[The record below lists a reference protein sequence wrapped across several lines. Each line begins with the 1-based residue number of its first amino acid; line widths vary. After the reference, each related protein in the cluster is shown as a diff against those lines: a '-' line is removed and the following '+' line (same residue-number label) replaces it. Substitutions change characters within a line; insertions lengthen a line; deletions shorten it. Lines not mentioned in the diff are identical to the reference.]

1 MINYYTL
8 YENLNQD
15 WQKEFFDH
23 FRGGRGLLCGKPV
36 NLTVGALDCVQDFF
50 MLYTWPPSTVCI
62 VYSEALTL
70 YSVRGYNEEKG
81 SRSYVTG

>member
-1 MINYYTL
+1 
-8 YENLNQD
+8 
-15 WQKEFFDH
+15 
-23 FRGGRGLLCGKPV
+23 V
-36 NLTVGALDCVQDFF
+36 A
-50 MLYTWPPSTVCI
+50 PPSIAIVYSLQSTVCI